1 MQLVISSLVTGYGW
15 IGSCWSFQIQSEK
28 FVKSQCHCFLSSS
41 LSSHF
46 QDRVRDWMVR
56 RIHLMHQ
63 SKYCRNRQKGMF
75 AFIYVCLFVSTRI
88 TYSSFIRERGI
99 PSYNYKKFK
108 LTFAKAKNF
117 KSSHGRTNGQY
128 TCMKKLSNW
137 LCRSNDTHMQRI
149 LVSTVSS
156 HLSLST

>member
-108 LTFAKAKNF
+108 LTFAKAKNLRAAMEEPMV
-117 KSSHGRTNGQY
+117 SIHVWRSLVTDCVGQMTH
-128 TCMKKLSNW
+128 TCREYL
-137 LCRSNDTHMQRI
+137 
-149 LVSTVSS
+149 
-156 HLSLST
+156 

>member
-99 PSYNYKKFK
+99 PKSYNYKKFK
-108 LTFAKAKNF
+108 LTFAKAKNLRAAMEEPMV
-117 KSSHGRTNGQY
+117 SIQDAVSI
-128 TCMKKLSNW
+128 MKNVTWRLVGMN
-137 LCRSNDTHMQRI
+137 MQ
-149 LVSTVSS
+149 SGVSS
-156 HLSLST
+156 CIL